1 MTKSTPKVILEIS
14 HQEWISKKLNSQ
26 DINKLT
32 HLEDVA
38 KKSDVV
44 CIKILTLYVSK
55 LTLQNVAMHGNF
67 SPFVNIDLSSC
78 Q

>member
-1 MTKSTPKVILEIS
+1 MTKSIPKVILETS
-14 HQEWISKKLNSQ
+14 HQEWISKKLNFQ
-26 DINKLT
+26 DIKKLI
-32 HLEDVA
+32 HLEDAA
-38 KKSDVV
+38 KKFDVV
-44 CIKILTLYVSK
+44 CMKILTLYGSK